1 MTNCVCRLLFP
12 FPPEKE
18 ACRRWYAEERTRLR
32 PAEPYAGSL
41 WYRAIHN
48 TNREARA
55 RGELLRATLLSGGA
69 IYGALSTFTV
79 LRKLKAA
86 DVAKGIITTDV
97 EWAHNCEG
105 IRAFFELDYRS
116 TAGFPREAEVMTHLA
131 YVQQVIR
138 EAYPLLAHAQYEM
151 HVATCSPVVTEGRVC
166 KWGVHLVFP
175 HIVTTTQQ
183 LRVLA
188 GAVDTKI
195 TRHCPEWK
203 DVVDVASY
211 KEANAT
217 LRPPFSYKA
226 EKCALCAA
234 SRRGTKRP
242 RATED
247 LPLTPEELLAT
258 DCDCWYG
265 YRVQPSVYTYRT
277 SILPSQGTAGGCSCM
292 AGIEARYALLD
303 IESVLHGMSIQPRN
317 GGMFTSEF
325 KACPDMYE
333 RVPTVPKR
341 GASKENKIHGVN
353 KRRKEVG
360 IPSGYQKSCHAIL
373 QAAINRTHAWYR
385 STVIETIRY
394 YPCKKY
400 GEFFI
405 TVKGPGMRAC
415 LHSNKVH
422 RSNRIYFVLR
432 VYTWTLTMGC
442 FDTACA
448 HDMKETT
455 QGRTFALLY
464 HEIAALGT
472 IPLPGLHVPV
482 RSISTTGPPPPT
494 TVPAKTHNI
503 FQLTAIER
511 YNECQRRIQCL
522 RADQ

>member
-1 MTNCVCRLLFP
+1 
-12 FPPEKE
+12 
-18 ACRRWYAEERTRLR
+18 
-32 PAEPYAGSL
+32 
-41 WYRAIHN
+41 
-48 TNREARA
+48 
-55 RGELLRATLLSGGA
+55 
-69 IYGALSTFTV
+69 
-79 LRKLKAA
+79 
-86 DVAKGIITTDV
+86 
-97 EWAHNCEG
+97 
-105 IRAFFELDYRS
+105 
-116 TAGFPREAEVMTHLA
+116 
-131 YVQQVIR
+131 
-138 EAYPLLAHAQYEM
+138 
-151 HVATCSPVVTEGRVC
+151 
-166 KWGVHLVFP
+166 
-175 HIVTTTQQ
+175 
-183 LRVLA
+183 
-188 GAVDTKI
+188 
-195 TRHCPEWK
+195 
-203 DVVDVASY
+203 
-211 KEANAT
+211 
-217 LRPPFSYKA
+217 
-226 EKCALCAA
+226 
-234 SRRGTKRP
+234 
-242 RATED
+242 
-247 LPLTPEELLAT
+247 
-258 DCDCWYG
+258 
-265 YRVQPSVYTYRT
+265 
-277 SILPSQGTAGGCSCM
+277 M

-317 GGMFTSEF
+317 GGMFTPEF

-455 QGRTFALLY
+455 PGRTFALLY
-464 HEIAALGT
+464 HEITALGT

-482 RSISTTGPPPPT
+482 RSISTTGPPP
-494 TVPAKTHNI
+494 VPAKTHNV

-522 RADQ
+522 RAGQSET